1 MVQASDTAYAI
12 AFMMLAQF
20 VGIVFGL
27 SISGAIFINEALKA
41 LRVILPDI
49 PESQL
54 KQVISGTSSGVLSQL
69 SPELVDETVTAIV
82 YSLRKLF
89 IPAYAAAAVAL
100 VVSIFLKRHK
110 AFHTARGSN

>member
-1 MVQASDTAYAI
+1 
-12 AFMMLAQF
+12 MMLAQF
-20 VGIVFGL
+20 VGIVGGL
-27 SISGAIFINEALKA
+27 SIAGATFINEALKA

-54 KQVISGTSSGVLSQL
+54 KQVISGTSSGILSQL
-69 SPELVDETVTAIV
+69 SPEVVDETVSAIV

-89 IPAYAAAAVAL
+89 IPAYAGAAVAL
-100 VVSIFLKRHK
+100 VASIFLKRHK